1 MGSMNRAIII
11 GNIGKDAEMR
21 YTQGGTAVA
30 SFSVATTESFKDKDG
45 NKKEDTQWHN
55 IVVWGKTAE
64 SIAQY
69 LLKGKLVAIDGK
81 LQTRKW
87 QDKEGKDRWTTE
99 IRADRVV
106 LLGSGGSG
114 SGSDSPRR
122 SREDDVPASVNDE
135 DIPF

>member
-69 LLKGKLVAIDGK
+69 LLKGKQVAIEGK
-81 LQTRKW
+81 IQTRKW

-114 SGSDSPRR
+114 SGS
-122 SREDDVPASVNDE
+122 
-135 DIPF
+135 